1 MDPSNVLIEF
11 ETIDNPRPFPS
22 CFLVI
27 NGSKIFSKSD
37 SVIPI
42 PKSIT

>member
-22 CFLVI
+22 CFLVT
-27 NGSKIFSKSD
+27 NGSKIFWRYESE
-37 SVIPI
+37 IPI
-42 PKSIT
+42 QKSII